1 MPIFTMI
8 PLAQHLISVFDKA
21 IASHKKPE
29 EEVKEEKPEEEK
41 PEEKKPEEEKP
52 EERLDYMNR
61 DAALKAR
68 KETGLIYYTIA
79 SIASKFG
86 DYEQGRPGRGIVMK
100 KDYNKVMRRLIKS
113 KNTNIKDPEYIEGL
127 VENLYRALSPEEESE
142 CLNYHDILIG
152 LGSMCCGSRDEKVE
166 YIFEMITKDTR
177 YAGLTLNNM
186 IHYLNINYRVLFVT
200 TPNLKNNY
208 PVSEIELATMTAE
221 ELFINSSDVNQVI
234 TIEEF
239 KKWYNTDTISGHA
252 LSTPDPV
259 VNTREIEQAKYIASL
274 EKKLEELERDYN
286 KEWEDVSDND
296 SDYVPGG

>member
-8 PLAQHLISVFDKA
+8 PLAQHLISVFDNA
-21 IASHKKPE
+21 IASQKKSEEKKPE
-29 EEVKEEKPEEEK
+29 EEIKEEKPEEE
-41 PEEKKPEEEKP
+41 KPEEEKP

-86 DYEQGRPGRGIVMK
+86 DYEQGRSGRGIVMK
-100 KDYNKVMRRLIKS
+100 KDFNKVMRRLIKS
-113 KNTNIKDPEYIEGL
+113 KNTNIKDPEYIEAL

-252 LSTPDPV
+252 LSTPEPV
-259 VNTREIEQAKYIASL
+259 ANTREIEQAKYIASL